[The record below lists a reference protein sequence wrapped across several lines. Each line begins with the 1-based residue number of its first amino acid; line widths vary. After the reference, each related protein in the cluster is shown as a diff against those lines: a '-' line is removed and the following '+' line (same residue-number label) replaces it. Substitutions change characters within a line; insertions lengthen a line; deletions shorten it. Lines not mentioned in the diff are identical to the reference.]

1 MKRTVLAAVILL
13 GATSALAAPPAG
25 ETAPAD
31 QAASASPS
39 AATDVAEPPAEEK
52 KICRTQKATGSLTR
66 RNRICM
72 TQAQWREIYDNT
84 RRGVGELQGSAS
96 GGNQCVMNSMGAC
109 QGSQTPGVTPG
120 GF

>member
-13 GATSALAAPPAG
+13 GATGALAAPPAG
-25 ETAPAD
+25 EAAPAD

-39 AATDVAEPPAEEK
+39 AATDAAEAPAEEK

-84 RRGVGELQGSAS
+84 GVA
-96 GGNQCVMNSMGAC
+96 
-109 QGSQTPGVTPG
+109 
-120 GF
+120 